1 MQRYLAERT
10 QHIASAAP
18 GGVAARQLAQ
28 MTDDA
33 VRGLSLAASSLI
45 GHRWAIVALGGWGS
59 GALLP
64 ASDLD
69 LLVLTDAKEQHARP
83 FVEAVLYPLWDAGL
97 KVGHQVRTPKQQVA
111 AARDDLKTLT
121 AALTARALSGD
132 IGWAEKVLTDCV
144 IDATRRREVALR
156 RLAARERPGS
166 PWRLEPELKNDAGG
180 RRDFDELTW
189 AAALSTRSLCHGP
202 HALVHDGV
210 LTSDELAALV
220 GAADVLATARW
231 ELQRDGWGERLSA
244 DAAESLCS
252 VDPEHVQHSLGIT
265 ALTLERVRAR
275 LAGLP
280 EISEKPFSAAEVFE
294 LLDRGDEAFSELALG
309 AQAGRLEGLLP
320 GFGELLS
327 VRRPGLGHQLT
338 VGAHCLKTATL
349 VGEAGAASALGRS
362 RDTLDDVRLVQVAA
376 LTHDAAKRAG
386 GAGHAERGAGPAADS
401 ARAFGLNPEEAAS
414 VGELVRHHLLLVETA
429 LRADLDDEDAI
440 LRCAAQIAHRDLLAP
455 LHVLTA
461 ADSLA
466 TGPATWSP
474 WTETLVGT
482 LVSRLDT
489 ALSEDADGAG
499 LAARGEAVRQAAL
512 ATTPRGTAQHAFVGS
527 ATLRYLAARRPAD
540 VLRDADLVA
549 SLETCGAAQAAFTA
563 VSAGP
568 VPGTRTVT
576 VAAPD
581 RPELLARLA
590 GAFALAGLD
599 ILSVDAYGEP
609 DAVALDSFVVA
620 SSTGRAVTSETFS
633 ALERF
638 IRAALLDRLE
648 LATRLA
654 ERRRHYP
661 ARADTP
667 STVDTAPGGW
677 DTIVRVTAS
686 DRPGLLHDLALAVAQ
701 TGVDIRWAKVQTI
714 DGVARDTFHIVGPDG
729 GPVDD
734 PGVLGHLA
742 MRIRES
748 V

>member
-1 MQRYLAERT
+1 VSEGALTSEELAE
-10 QHIASAAP
+10 
-18 GGVAARQLAQ
+18 
-28 MTDDA
+28 
-33 VRGLSLAASSLI
+33 
-45 GHRWAIVALGGWGS
+45 
-59 GALLP
+59 
-64 ASDLD
+64 
-69 LLVLTDAKEQHARP
+69 LV
-83 FVEAVLYPLWDAGL
+83 
-97 KVGHQVRTPKQQVA
+97 
-111 AARDDLKTLT
+111 
-121 AALTARALSGD
+121 S
-132 IGWAEKVLTDCV
+132 
-144 IDATRRREVALR
+144 
-156 RLAARERPGS
+156 
-166 PWRLEPELKNDAGG
+166 
-180 RRDFDELTW
+180 
-189 AAALSTRSLCHGP
+189 
-202 HALVHDGV
+202 
-210 LTSDELAALV
+210 
-220 GAADVLATARW
+220 AADVLAAARW

-244 DAAESLCS
+244 DAAESLSS
-252 VDPEHVQHSLGIT
+252 VDPELVQHSLGVT
-265 ALTLERVRAR
+265 AVTLERARAR
-275 LAGLP
+275 LADVP
-280 EISEKPFSAAEVFE
+280 EIPAEPFSAEKVFA
-294 LLDRGDEAFSELALG
+294 LLDRGDEAFAELALG
-309 AQAGRLEGLLP
+309 AQASRLDGLLP
-320 GFGELLS
+320 GFGGLMS

-349 VGEAGAASALGRS
+349 VGESGAASALGRS

-376 LTHDAAKRAG
+376 LTHDAAKQEG
-386 GAGHAERGAGPAADS
+386 GAGHADRGAAPAADA
-401 ARAFGLNPEEAAS
+401 ARAFGLGPTESAS

-440 LRCAAQIAHRDLLAP
+440 LHCAAQIGRRDLLAP

-489 ALSEDADGAG
+489 ALSEETDGAG

-512 ATTPRGTAQHAFVGS
+512 ATAPDGTAQHAFVRS

-540 VLRDADLVA
+540 VLRDADLVT
-549 SLETCGAAQAAFTA
+549 SLETCGTAQAAFTA
-563 VSAGP
+563 VSGGP
-568 VPGTRTVT
+568 VEGTHTVT

-609 DAVALDSFVVA
+609 DSIALDSFVVA

-661 ARADTP
+661 PRADTP
-667 STVDTAPGGW
+667 LSVDTAPGGW